1 MILLYVKG
9 KKKKRKDHALCQIKY
24 WARNEKREI
33 DLSPVICTF
42 SELGSEG
49 KEMIGPRTSFFFF
62 FVWAVK
68 CSTTGIAAHGKREGL
83 NYALIKSTK

>member
-1 MILLYVKG
+1 MLKE
-9 KKKKRKDHALCQIKY
+9 KRKKRKDHALCQIKY

-33 DLSPVICTF
+33 DLSPVICKF

-62 FVWAVK
+62 LCGQSSAVP
-68 CSTTGIAAHGKREGL
+68 L
-83 NYALIKSTK
+83 ALRRMAKEKVLIMH